1 MWCKVINKQC
11 PFSPVN
17 YKGCEEYCI
26 TDEAEEIADEKSK
39 NVDSNKE
46 CVSGNWREDSLS

>member
-1 MWCKVINKQC
+1 MWCKVINRQC